1 MATTGKS
8 LAPRIVRW
16 LRPDDPR
23 WGAVAA
29 SQATIEFSLDGT
41 VLTANR
47 KFLALMGY
55 ELDEIQGRP
64 HQQFLLKEDRDGPD
78 YAALWQGLRQ
88 GEHRAGEFR
97 RVTKQGEQIWLHA
110 TYAPVLDRTGR
121 PVKIVKF
128 ATDITPQRGLH
139 ADTQGR
145 LQAIDR
151 AMAVIEFDLEANIL
165 TANQNFLD
173 AFGYQQEELQGQRH
187 ALLMPTNEQ
196 HSPEYKQFWR
206 RLNEGRI
213 EKGQFCRR
221 HKSGRDVW
229 IEASYN
235 PVLDTSGRIVK
246 IVKYATDVTEQRNRN
261 ADFQSQMAAI
271 NKVQAVIEFDLAGN
285 ILAANPNFLA
295 VVGYSLQE
303 VVGRH
308 HRMFVPADQ
317 ASSVDYRQFWQGLAQ
332 GQADAGQYMR
342 YAKGGREVWLQ
353 ATYNPILDASGK
365 PYKVVKYATDV
376 TQQVQLAN
384 AMTSLVAQVNELT
397 RGISSAAREISTG
410 NQDLSARTESQ
421 AASVEETA
429 ATLNQVTEAILQNA
443 DNARQASTLTE
454 SASQV
459 AKQGH
464 LAVERVVHTMH
475 EISES
480 SKHIID
486 IVGVIDGIAFQ
497 TNILALNAAV
507 EAARAGDQGKG
518 FAVVA
523 QEVRSLAK
531 RSADAAKDVKSLI
544 AASSERVH
552 QGADTVADAGM
563 AMQAILD
570 VIGRLTGIATQIS
583 QASRDQGDSI
593 TQVNSAIRTIDQT
606 TQQNAALVEE
616 VAAASNQLDE
626 QARMLAETVAR
637 FVADSQVGG
646 TKAPAGPTFFLT
658 SSGSARVPRT
668 QPEDRNP
675 FTVEPSLSRA

>member
-1 MATTGKS
+1 MAFSGNS
-8 LAPRIVRW
+8 LSSRFVRW

-23 WGAVAA
+23 WVAVEN
-29 SQATIEFSLDGT
+29 SQAIIEIALDGT

-47 KFLALMGY
+47 RFLALTGY
-55 ELDEIQGRP
+55 GLAEIQSRP
-64 HQQFLLKEDRDGPD
+64 HQQFLHKQDRDAPD
-78 YAALWQGLRQ
+78 YAALWQALRQ
-88 GEHRAGEFR
+88 GEYRAGEFR
-97 RVTKQGEQIWLHA
+97 RLTKQGEQIWLHT
-110 TYAPVLDRTGR
+110 TYAPVLDRAGR
-121 PVKIVKF
+121 LVKIVEF
-128 ATDITPQRGLH
+128 ANDITVQRGLV
-139 ADTQGR
+139 AENLGR
-145 LQAIDR
+145 LQAIER

-165 TANQNFLD
+165 SANQNFLNT
-173 AFGYQQEELQGQRH
+173 FGYQEEELRGQRH
-187 ALLMPTNEQ
+187 ALLMPIDEQ

-206 RLNEGRI
+206 RLNEGHI
-213 EKGQFCRR
+213 AKGQFCRR
-221 HKSGRDVW
+221 HKSGEDVW

-235 PVLDTSGRIVK
+235 PVLDTSGRITKV
-246 IVKYATDVTEQRNRN
+246 VKYATDITEQRNRN

-285 ILAANPNFLA
+285 ILAANPNFLG

-308 HRMFVPADQ
+308 HRMFVAADQ
-317 ASSVDYRQFWQGLAQ
+317 ASGVDYRQFWHRLGK
-332 GQADAGQYMR
+332 GQADAGQYLR

-353 ATYNPILDASGK
+353 ASYNPILDASGK

-384 AMTSLVAQVNELT
+384 AMKSLVNQVNELT
-397 RGISSAAREISTG
+397 QGISSAAREISTG

-429 ATLNQVTEAILQNA
+429 ATINQVTEAVIQNA
-443 DNARQASTLTE
+443 DSARQASALTE
-454 SASQV
+454 SASLV

-480 SKHIID
+480 SKLIID

-507 EAARAGDQGKG
+507 EAARAGEQGKG

-523 QEVRSLAK
+523 QEVRTLAQ

-544 AASSERVH
+544 AASSERVRL
-552 QGADTVADAGM
+552 GAQTVGDAGT
-563 AMQAILD
+563 AMNDILN
-570 VIGRLTGIATQIS
+570 VIDRLTGIAAQIS
-583 QASRDQGDSI
+583 QASRDQEDSI

-616 VAAASNQLDE
+616 VAAASTQLDE
-626 QARMLAETVAR
+626 QARTLADTVAR
-637 FVADSQVGG
+637 FVADSQLGDRGTSVTGG
-646 TKAPAGPTFFLT
+646 
-658 SSGSARVPRT
+658 R
-668 QPEDRNP
+668 
-675 FTVEPSLSRA
+675 RAA